1 MTHGPEL
8 LSLLI
13 VFAGAHI
20 GAAAARVAKLPS
32 VVGELL
38 VGVIL
43 GASCFGWIHP
53 GPVLTTLST
62 IGATF
67 LLFTVGLE
75 SPLKRLLSVGKLGAT
90 VAVFG
95 VIVPFIAAYLL
106 VRSNGAGTANH
117 LYIAC
122 CFIATSAGIT
132 ARGLHDEGALGL
144 LESKVILAAAVI
156 DDVLAMLILVGVSAL
171 ASGGASPTALI
182 LPFAEA
188 GLFLTVT
195 IAIGPFIVKRLSRS
209 HTGIGPLSPFVL
221 AMVLCLGLAVTAE
234 MTGLAAIVGAFLA
247 GMLIA
252 DHPQSKQIEKQV
264 QPLLVFLT
272 PFFFVLTGAM
282 VDLRSISSIQAAIV
296 LGVYVLIAVLTKVIG
311 SGFAAAPLGLRSAMI
326 IGVGMVPRGEVGVI
340 IAGSALAAGAIQQK
354 DYSLLVLM
362 SIITTI
368 IAPPALRFLL
378 QGVPRAPTPETHDNS
393 LIAVDEAGLH

>member
-1 MTHGPEL
+1 MTHGSEL
-8 LSLLI
+8 LSLLV

-20 GAAAARVAKLPS
+20 GAAASRITKLPS

-38 VGVIL
+38 VGVLL
-43 GASCFGWIHP
+43 GASCLGWIHP

-75 SPLKRLLSVGKLGAT
+75 SPIKRLLSVGKLGT
-90 VAVFG
+90 GVAFLG
-95 VIVPFIAAYLL
+95 VLVPFVSAYLL
-106 VRSNGAGTANH
+106 VRSNGASVTNH
-117 LYIAC
+117 LYVAC

-132 ARGLHDEGALGL
+132 ARVLHDEGALGL

-171 ASGGASPTALI
+171 AAGGASPMALV

-188 GLFLTVT
+188 GLFLTLTVLL
-195 IAIGPFIVKRLSRS
+195 GPLLVKGISRNAG
-209 HTGIGPLSPFVL
+209 GIGPLSPFVL
-221 AMVLCLGLAVTAE
+221 SLILCLGLAVTAE
-234 MTGLAAIVGAFLA
+234 LTGLAAIVGAFLA
-247 GMLIA
+247 GMLFA
-252 DHPQSKQIEKQV
+252 DHPQSQEIEKQV

-282 VDLRSISSIQAAIV
+282 VDLRSITGVSTALL
-296 LGVYVLIAVLTKVIG
+296 LGLYVLVAVLSKLIG
-311 SGFAAAPLGLRSAMI
+311 AGIAAAALGLRSALVV
-326 IGVGMVPRGEVGVI
+326 GVGMVPRGEVGVI
-340 IAGSALAAGAIQQK
+340 IAGSALACGAIRARE
-354 DYSLLVLM
+354 YSLLVMM

-368 IAPPALRFLL
+368 LTPPVLRILL
-378 QGVPRAPTPETHDNS
+378 QAIPKQGTLEPHSGLLA
-393 LIAVDEAGLH
+393 IDESGLD

>member
-1 MTHGPEL
+1 
-8 LSLLI
+8 

-38 VGVIL
+38 VGVLL
-43 GASCFGWIHP
+43 GASGLGWLHI

-75 SPLKRLLSVGKLGAT
+75 SPLKRLLSVGKLGAK

-106 VRSNGAGTANH
+106 VRTNGAPTANH

-132 ARGLHDEGALGL
+132 ARVLHDEGALGL

-171 ASGGASPTALI
+171 AAGGATPIALA

-188 GLFLTVT
+188 GLFLAITVLL
-195 IAIGPFIVKRLSRS
+195 GPKVVKLLSRTS
-209 HTGIGPLSPFVL
+209 DGIGPLSPFVMAL
-221 AMVLCLGLAVTAE
+221 ILCLGLAVAAE
-234 MTGLAAIVGAFLA
+234 ITGLAAIVGAFLA
-247 GMLIA
+247 GMLFA
-252 DHPQSKQIEKQV
+252 DHPQSSAIEKQV

-282 VDLRSISSIQAAIV
+282 VDLRSISTMQAAIL
-296 LGVYVLIAVLTKVIG
+296 LGVYVLIAVLSKLIG
-311 SGFAAAPLGLRSAMI
+311 SGLAAASLGMRSALVV
-326 IGVGMVPRGEVGVI
+326 GVGMVPRGEVGVI
-340 IAGSALAAGAIQQK
+340 IAGNALASGAIAQK
-354 DYSLLVLM
+354 DYSMLVMM

-368 IAPPALRFLL
+368 VVPPVLRVLL
-378 QGVPRAPTPETHDNS
+378 EKIPRQESSDATENG
-393 LIAVDEAGLH
+393 LIAIDEAGLN

>member
-1 MTHGPEL
+1 MAHGPEL

-13 VFAGAHI
+13 VFAGAHV

-38 VGVIL
+38 VGVLL
-43 GASCFGWIHP
+43 GTSCLGWLQP
-53 GPVLTTLST
+53 GLVLSTLST

-75 SPLKRLLSVGKLGAT
+75 SPLKRLLSVGKIGAS

-106 VRSNGAGTANH
+106 VRSNGASTTNH

-132 ARGLHDEGALGL
+132 ARVLHDEGALGL

-171 ASGGASPTALI
+171 AAGGATPMALA

-188 GLFLTVT
+188 GLFLTIT
-195 IAIGPFIVKRLSRS
+195 IGVGPIVVKRLTRQS
-209 HTGIGPLSPFVL
+209 TGIRPLSPFVL
-221 AMVLCLGLAVTAE
+221 AMILCLGLAVTAE

-247 GMLIA
+247 GMLFA
-252 DHPQSKQIEKQV
+252 DHPQSKDIEKQV

-282 VDLRSISSIQAAIV
+282 VDLRSISTMQAAIL
-296 LGVYVLIAVLTKVIG
+296 LGVYVLIAVLSKLIG
-311 SGFAAAPLGLRSAMI
+311 SALAAASLGMRSALVV
-326 IGVGMVPRGEVGVI
+326 GVGMVPRGEVGVI
-340 IAGSALAAGAIQQK
+340 IAGNALASGAIVQK
-354 DYSLLVLM
+354 DYSMLVMM

-368 IAPPALRFLL
+368 VVPPILRVLL
-378 QGVPRAPTPETHDNS
+378 HKVPRRECADAIENG
-393 LIAVDEAGLH
+393 LIAIDEAGLN

>member
-1 MTHGPEL
+1 VTHGPEL

-32 VVGELL
+32 VIGELL
-38 VGVIL
+38 VGVLL
-43 GASCFGWIHP
+43 GTSCLGWLHS

-75 SPLKRLLSVGKLGAT
+75 SPLKRLLSVGKLGAS

-95 VIVPFIAAYLL
+95 VIVPFIAAYIL
-106 VRSNGAGTANH
+106 VRSNGASTTNH

-132 ARGLHDEGALGL
+132 ARVLHDEGALGL

-171 ASGGASPTALI
+171 AAGGATPMALI

-188 GLFLTVT
+188 GLFLTIT
-195 IAIGPFIVKRLSRS
+195 IAVGPFVVKRLSRQS
-209 HTGIGPLSPFVL
+209 SGIGPLSPFVL
-221 AMVLCLGLAVTAE
+221 AMILCLGLAVTAE

-247 GMLIA
+247 GMLFA
-252 DHPQSKQIEKQV
+252 DHPQSKEIEKQV

-282 VDLRSISSIQAAIV
+282 VDLRSISTMQAAILLV
-296 LGVYVLIAVLTKVIG
+296 VYVLIAVLSKLIG
-311 SGFAAAPLGLRSAMI
+311 SGLAAASLGMRSALVV
-326 IGVGMVPRGEVGVI
+326 GVGMVPRGEVGVI
-340 IAGSALAAGAIQQK
+340 IAGNALASGAIEQK
-354 DYSLLVLM
+354 DYSMLVMM

-368 IAPPALRFLL
+368 VVPPVLRVLL
-378 QGVPRAPTPETHDNS
+378 QKIPRQEMPEAMNNG
-393 LIAVDEAGLH
+393 LIAIDETGLS

>member
-1 MTHGPEL
+1 VLHGSEL
-8 LSLLI
+8 FVLLI
-13 VFAGAHI
+13 VFAGAHV
-20 GAAAARVAKLPS
+20 GAAAARIAKLPS

-38 VGVIL
+38 VGVLL
-43 GASCFGWIHP
+43 GSSCLGWIHP
-53 GPVLTTLST
+53 SPVLTTLST

-75 SPLKRLLSVGKLGAT
+75 SPLKRLLSIGKLGAS

-95 VIVPFIAAYLL
+95 VVVPFIAAYFI
-106 VRSNGAGTANH
+106 VRSNGAGTSNH

-132 ARGLHDEGALGL
+132 ARVLHDEGALGL

-171 ASGGASPTALI
+171 ASGGASPMALI

-195 IAIGPFIVKRLSRS
+195 IAIGPFVVKRLSRNNA
-209 HTGIGPLSPFVL
+209 GIGPLSPFVL

-234 MTGLAAIVGAFLA
+234 MTGLAAIVGAFIA
-247 GMLIA
+247 GMLFA
-252 DHPQSKQIEKQV
+252 DHPQSKQIETQV

-282 VDLRSISSIQAAIV
+282 VDLRSVSSIQAAIM
-296 LGVYVLIAVLTKVIG
+296 LGVYVLVAVISKLIG

-368 IAPPALRFLL
+368 IAPPVLRLL
-378 QGVPRAPTPETHDNS
+378 LKVVPRASTPETHESS
-393 LIAVDEAGLH
+393 LVAVDEAGLH

>member
-1 MTHGPEL
+1 VLHGSEL
-8 LSLLI
+8 FVLLI
-13 VFAGAHI
+13 VFAGAHV
-20 GAAAARVAKLPS
+20 GAAAARIAKLPS

-38 VGVIL
+38 VGVLL
-43 GASCFGWIHP
+43 GSSCLGWIHP
-53 GPVLTTLST
+53 SPVLTTLST

-75 SPLKRLLSVGKLGAT
+75 SPLKRLLSIGKLGAS

-95 VIVPFIAAYLL
+95 VVVPFIAAYLI
-106 VRSNGAGTANH
+106 VRSNGAGTSNH

-132 ARGLHDEGALGL
+132 ARVLHDEGALGL

-171 ASGGASPTALI
+171 ASGGASPMALI

-195 IAIGPFIVKRLSRS
+195 IAIGPFVVKRLSRNNA
-209 HTGIGPLSPFVL
+209 GIRPLSPFVL

-234 MTGLAAIVGAFLA
+234 MTGLAAIVGAFIA
-247 GMLIA
+247 GMLFA
-252 DHPQSKQIEKQV
+252 DHPQSKQIETQV

-282 VDLRSISSIQAAIV
+282 VDLRSVSSIQAAIM
-296 LGVYVLIAVLTKVIG
+296 LAVYIMVAVFSKVVG
-311 SGFAAAPLGLRSAMI
+311 SGFAAAPLGFRSAMI

-368 IAPPALRFLL
+368 IAPPVLRLL
-378 QGVPRAPTPETHDNS
+378 LKVVPRASTPETHESS
-393 LIAVDEAGLH
+393 LVAVDEAGLH

>member
-8 LSLLI
+8 LGLLI

-38 VGVIL
+38 MGVLL
-43 GASCFGWIHP
+43 GSSCLGWIHP

-75 SPLKRLLSVGKLGAT
+75 SPLRRLVSVGKLGSS

-106 VRSNGAGTANH
+106 VRSNGAGASNH

-132 ARGLHDEGALGL
+132 ARVLHDEGALGL

-171 ASGGASPTALI
+171 ASGGASPMALV

-188 GLFLTVT
+188 GLFLTLTVVL
-195 IAIGPFIVKRLSRS
+195 GPLVVKHLSRNN
-209 HTGIGPLSPFVL
+209 TGIGPLSPFVM

-247 GMLIA
+247 GMLFA
-252 DHPQSKQIEKQV
+252 DHPQSKEVEKQV

-282 VDLRSISSIQAAIV
+282 VDLRSISSTQAAIA
-296 LGVYVLIAVLTKVIG
+296 LGIYVIVAVLSKLIG
-311 SGFAAAPLGLRSAMI
+311 SGLAAASLGLRSALI

-340 IAGSALAAGAIQQK
+340 IAGNALASGAIQQK
-354 DYSLLVLM
+354 DYSLLVMM

-368 IAPPALRFLL
+368 VAPPALRRLL
-378 QGVPRAPTPETHDNS
+378 QAKPLSSKPENATNT
-393 LIAVDEAGLH
+393 LLAVDEAGLD

>member
-1 MTHGPEL
+1 MTHGSEL
-8 LSLLI
+8 LSLLV
-13 VFAGAHI
+13 VFAFAHI
-20 GAAAARVAKLPS
+20 GAAVSRLIKLPS

-38 VGVIL
+38 VGVLL
-43 GASCFGWIHP
+43 GSSCLGWIKP
-53 GPVLTTLST
+53 GPVLSTLSVV
-62 IGATF
+62 GATF

-75 SPLKRLLSVGKLGAT
+75 SPVKRLLSVGKLGT
-90 VAVFG
+90 GVAVLG

-106 VRSNGAGTANH
+106 ARFNESSATNH

-132 ARGLHDEGALGL
+132 ARVLHDEGALGL

-156 DDVLAMLILVGVSAL
+156 DDVLAMLILVGVSAIAGSGSSL
-171 ASGGASPTALI
+171 AAVV

-188 GLFLTVT
+188 GLFLILTV
-195 IAIGPFIVKRLSRS
+195 ALGPKVVRHVGRQSG
-209 HTGIGPLSPFVL
+209 GIGPLSPFVL
-221 AMVLCLGLAVTAE
+221 AMILCLGLAVTAE
-234 MTGLAAIVGAFLA
+234 LTGLAAIVGAFLA
-247 GMLIA
+247 GMIFA
-252 DHPQSKQIEKQV
+252 EHPQSNDIEKQV

-282 VDLRSISSIQAAIV
+282 VDIKSVTNIQAAMI
-296 LGVYVLIAVLTKVIG
+296 LALYVAVAVLSKLIG
-311 SGFAAAPLGLRSAMI
+311 SGLAALPLGLRSATI

-340 IAGSALAAGAIQQK
+340 IAGSALACGAIQQK

-368 IAPPALRFLL
+368 VAPPILRSLL
-378 QGVPRAPTPETHDNS
+378 SSVPKPSSHDAQGL
-393 LIAVDEAGLH
+393 LIAIDEGGLE

>member
-8 LSLLI
+8 LGLLI

-20 GAAAARVAKLPS
+20 GAALARIVKLPS

-38 VGVIL
+38 AGIL
-43 GASCFGWIHP
+43 LGSSCLGWIHP
-53 GPVLTTLST
+53 SPVVTTLST

-75 SPLKRLLSVGKLGAT
+75 SPLKRLLRVGKLGAS

-95 VIVPFIAAYLL
+95 VIVPFVAAYLL
-106 VRSNGAGTANH
+106 VRSSGASVTNH

-132 ARGLHDEGALGL
+132 ARVLHDEGALGL

-171 ASGGASPTALI
+171 ASGGASPLAI
-182 LPFAEA
+182 VLPFAEA

-195 IAIGPFIVKRLSRS
+195 VVLGPLVVKYLSRNK
-209 HTGIGPLSPFVL
+209 TGIGPLSPFVM

-247 GMLIA
+247 GMLFA
-252 DHPQSKQIEKQV
+252 DHPQSKEIEKQV

-282 VDLRSISSIQAAIV
+282 VDLRSISTTQAAIS
-296 LGVYVLIAVLTKVIG
+296 LGIYVVVAVFSKLIG
-311 SGFAAAPLGLRSAMI
+311 SGLAAATLGIRSALFV
-326 IGVGMVPRGEVGVI
+326 GVGMVPRGEVGVI
-340 IAGSALAAGAIQQK
+340 IAGNALASGAILQK
-354 DYSLLVLM
+354 DYSLLVMM

-368 IAPPALRFLL
+368 VAPPGLKLLLRAMPRPSEQETESSTLL
-378 QGVPRAPTPETHDNS
+378 
-393 LIAVDEAGLH
+393 AVDESGLS

>member
-38 VGVIL
+38 VGVLL
-43 GASCFGWIHP
+43 GASGLGWLHI

-75 SPLKRLLSVGKLGAT
+75 SPLKRLLSVGKLGAK

-95 VIVPFIAAYLL
+95 VIVPFIVAYLL
-106 VRSNGAGTANH
+106 VRTNGASTTNH

-132 ARGLHDEGALGL
+132 ARVLHDEGALGL

-171 ASGGASPTALI
+171 AAGGATPIALA
-182 LPFAEA
+182 LPFIEA
-188 GLFLTVT
+188 GLFLAMTVFL
-195 IAIGPFIVKRLSRS
+195 GPKIVKLLSRNS
-209 HTGIGPLSPFVL
+209 DGIGPLSPFVMAL
-221 AMVLCLGLAVTAE
+221 ILCLGLAVAAE
-234 MTGLAAIVGAFLA
+234 ITGLAAIVGAFLA
-247 GMLIA
+247 GMLFA
-252 DHPQSKQIEKQV
+252 DHPQSSAIEKQV

-282 VDLRSISSIQAAIV
+282 VDLRSVSTMQALIMIG
-296 LGVYVLIAVLTKVIG
+296 LYVLIAVLSKLIG
-311 SGFAAAPLGLRSAMI
+311 SGLAAASLGMRSALVV
-326 IGVGMVPRGEVGVI
+326 GVGMVPRGEVGII
-340 IAGSALAAGAIQQK
+340 IAGNALARGAIGHK
-354 DYSLLVLM
+354 DYSMLVIM
-362 SIITTI
+362 SIVTTI
-368 IAPPALRFLL
+368 VVPPVLRVLL
-378 QGVPRAPTPETHDNS
+378 EKIPRQESSDATANG
-393 LIAVDEAGLH
+393 LITIDEAGLN

>member
-38 VGVIL
+38 VGVVL
-43 GASCFGWIHP
+43 GASCLGWIHP
-53 GPVLTTLST
+53 SPVLTTLST

-75 SPLKRLLSVGKLGAT
+75 SPLKRLLSVGKLGSS

-95 VIVPFIAAYLL
+95 VVVPFIAAYLL
-106 VRSNGAGTANH
+106 VRSNGAGITNH

-132 ARGLHDEGALGL
+132 ARVLHDEGALGL

-171 ASGGASPTALI
+171 ASGGASPMALI

-188 GLFLTVT
+188 GLFLTIT
-195 IAIGPFIVKRLSRS
+195 IAIGPFVVKRLSRNNA
-209 HTGIGPLSPFVL
+209 GIGPLSPFVL

-247 GMLIA
+247 GMLFA

-282 VDLRSISSIQAAIV
+282 VDLRSVSSIQAAII
-296 LGVYVLIAVLTKVIG
+296 LGVYVLVAVISKLIG

-368 IAPPALRFLL
+368 IAPPALRLLL
-378 QGVPRAPTPETHDNS
+378 QGVPRAPTPETHESS

>member
-1 MTHGPEL
+1 MTHASEL
-8 LSLLI
+8 VVLLV
-13 VFAGAHI
+13 VFAGAHL
-20 GAAAARVAKLPS
+20 GAAAARIAKLPS

-38 VGVIL
+38 IGVLL
-43 GASCFGWIHP
+43 GSSCLGLIQP
-53 GPVLTTLST
+53 GPVLNTLST

-75 SPLKRLLSVGKLGAT
+75 SPLKRLLSVGKLGSS

-106 VRSNGAGTANH
+106 VRSNGAGTTNH
-117 LYIAC
+117 LFIAC

-132 ARGLHDEGALGL
+132 ARVLHDEGALGL

-171 ASGGASPTALI
+171 AAGGASPMALI

-188 GLFLTVT
+188 GLFLTLT
-195 IAIGPFIVKRLSRS
+195 IAVGPLIVKRLSRS
-209 HTGIGPLSPFVL
+209 NTGIGPLSPFVM

-247 GMLIA
+247 GMLFA
-252 DHPQSKQIEKQV
+252 DHPQSKEIEKQV

-282 VDLRSISSIQAAIV
+282 VDLRSISSIQAALLLV
-296 LGVYVLIAVLTKVIG
+296 VYVVVAVVSKLVG
-311 SGFAAAPLGLRSAMI
+311 SGFAAAPLGVRSAMI

-368 IAPPALRFLL
+368 IAPPALRILL
-378 QGVPRAPTPETHDNS
+378 QSVPRGPKSELPSGS
-393 LIAVDEAGLH
+393 LVAVDEAGLT

>member
-38 VGVIL
+38 VGVLL
-43 GASCFGWIHP
+43 GASGLGWLHI

-75 SPLKRLLSVGKLGAT
+75 SPLKRLLSVGKLGAK

-106 VRSNGAGTANH
+106 VRTNGAPTANH

-132 ARGLHDEGALGL
+132 ARVLHDEGALGL

-171 ASGGASPTALI
+171 AAGGATPIALA

-188 GLFLTVT
+188 GLFLAITVLL
-195 IAIGPFIVKRLSRS
+195 GPKVVKLLSRTS
-209 HTGIGPLSPFVL
+209 DGIGPLSPFVMAL
-221 AMVLCLGLAVTAE
+221 ILCLGLAVAAE
-234 MTGLAAIVGAFLA
+234 ITGLAAIVGAFLA
-247 GMLIA
+247 GMLFA
-252 DHPQSKQIEKQV
+252 DHPQSSAIEKQV

-282 VDLRSISSIQAAIV
+282 VDLRSISTMQAAIL
-296 LGVYVLIAVLTKVIG
+296 LGVYVLIAVLSKLIG
-311 SGFAAAPLGLRSAMI
+311 SGLAAASLGMRSALVV
-326 IGVGMVPRGEVGVI
+326 GVGMVPRGEVGVI
-340 IAGSALAAGAIQQK
+340 IAGNALASGAIAQK
-354 DYSLLVLM
+354 DYSMLVMM

-368 IAPPALRFLL
+368 VVPPVLRVLL
-378 QGVPRAPTPETHDNS
+378 EKIPRQESSDATENG
-393 LIAVDEAGLH
+393 LIAIDEAGLN